1 MPAKMTTE
9 EFITKAKLVHGDKY
23 DYSKTDLDN
32 RDEKG
37 RVCIICHEKDEKG
50 VEHGEF
56 WQKPVYHLGSS
67 GCTKCKMRKLKL
79 SVFLRNSK
87 LCQDNKQELEN
98 LLQGTP
104 WKLIKY
110 FNKRKANGFCTKHNN
125 SLNLIRETI
134 KKGSIPC
141 EECAQE
147 MGRKA
152 KSAIKKLREIHFRLY
167 VFTFLFFYFL
177 NASSRLG

>member
-56 WQKPVYHLGSS
+56 PEGQVEQIDKNLLIIEN
-67 GCTKCKMRKLKL
+67 KLTELQHSKGRLLDMSDVGL
-79 SVFLRNSK
+79 SVSRI
-87 LCQDNKQELEN
+87 CC
-98 LLQGTP
+98 G
-104 WKLIKY
+104 
-110 FNKRKANGFCTKHNN
+110 
-125 SLNLIRETI
+125 LNCD
-134 KKGSIPC
+134 P
-141 EECAQE
+141 QQQQQN
-147 MGRKA
+147 
-152 KSAIKKLREIHFRLY
+152 
-167 VFTFLFFYFL
+167 V
-177 NASSRLG
+177 